1 MCRIML
7 KNVFKS
13 ILLLPKNLL
22 SYPKIIFD
30 ATDYDEYW
38 KDKKGMDMGNANDY
52 QRIRARWIAEKID
65 EGSTVLDLGC
75 GDGAVLSEIR
85 KIKNIK
91 PIGVDISS
99 YALNFCTSQNIKT
112 IKIDLSRI
120 EELKALPVVDF
131 ILMLEFLE
139 HIPNPERALRILE
152 SKAQK
157 AMFFSFPNSG
167 YIVYRL
173 RYLSGRF
180 PVQWLVHP
188 GEHLRFWTYK
198 DLKWWLKELGYA
210 NRSTIYVYKGIFLL
224 NKIWKN
230 LFSRA
235 LLVEVRLSG
244 AGRGNLKENS
254 QRK

>member
-1 MCRIML
+1 MCRVML
-7 KNVFKS
+7 KNVIKS
-13 ILLLPKNLL
+13 ILLLPKYLL

-30 ATDYDEYW
+30 AADYDEYW

-75 GDGAVLSEIR
+75 GDGAVLLEIR
-85 KIKNIK
+85 KTKNIK
-91 PIGVDISS
+91 PIGVDISN
-99 YALNFCTSQNIKT
+99 YALDFCASQNIET
-112 IKIDLSRI
+112 IKIDLIRI
-120 EELKALPVVDF
+120 EEFNALPEVDF

-139 HIPNPERALRILE
+139 HIPNPEKALKILE
-152 SKAQK
+152 SKARK

-180 PVQWLVHP
+180 PVQWLIHP
-188 GEHLRFWTYK
+188 GEHIRFWTYK

-210 NRSTIYVYKGIFLL
+210 HCSTIYVYKGIFLL

-230 LFSRA
+230 MFSRA
-235 LLVEVRLSG
+235 LMVEVRLPG
-244 AGRGNLKENS
+244 ANGRHLAKNL